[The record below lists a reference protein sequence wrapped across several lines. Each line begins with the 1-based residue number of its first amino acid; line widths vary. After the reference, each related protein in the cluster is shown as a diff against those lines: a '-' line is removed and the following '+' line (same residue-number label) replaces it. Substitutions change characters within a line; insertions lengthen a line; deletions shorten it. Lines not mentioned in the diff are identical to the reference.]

1 MESTRS
7 VDVSSR
13 VAGISLIANWSP
25 LDSYLLP
32 GTIFIIDRVG
42 YHGWGRLK
50 VWWSGARKKLFRLI
64 LTNLPLRLFHNNCG
78 RGKLV

>member
-7 VDVSSR
+7 VYVSSR
-13 VAGISLIANWSP
+13 VAGISLIANWSI

-32 GTIFIIDRVG
+32 GTIFMDRVG

-50 VWWSGARKKLFRLI
+50 VWWNGARKKMFQLF
-64 LTNLPLRLFHNNCG
+64 
-78 RGKLV
+78 